1 MKTEDVSK
9 IKPLRDFYD
18 HSYISLKNKYFFH
31 SIGKS
36 ANSTVKHFLYLIEYQ
51 GTRYKTKS
59 VHDRQSSPCLSP
71 FQLSE
76 KLYEDVFFSDDFFR
90 FTFVRNPYTRL
101 LSCYLD
107 RIVPKISAPYKQLLL
122 FANKEPGYDFSFKE
136 FIVIICQQKTYLQ
149 NNHWRL
155 QVADS
160 CAKLIPYTYIGKQ
173 ESFDEG
179 MKYVWSIICPERE
192 VPDFKNTNMSPS
204 KTNSRNKLELYWT
217 KEIIE
222 LVKISYKDDFEYFG
236 YSKEITQAYDN

>member
-1 MKTEDVSK
+1 MKLEDISR

-18 HSYISLKNKYFFH
+18 HSYISLKNKYLFH

-59 VHDRQSSPCLSP
+59 LHDRQSSPCLSP
-71 FQLSE
+71 FQLSNE
-76 KLYEDVFFSDDFFR
+76 LYEEVFFSKDYFR

-107 RIVPKISAPYKQLLL
+107 RIIPKVSAPYRQLISVTD
-122 FANKEPGYDFSFKE
+122 KEIGYDFSFKE
-136 FIVIICQQKTYLQ
+136 FIEIICQQEPYDQ

-155 QVADS
+155 QFDDS

-173 ESFDEG
+173 ETFAEN
-179 MKYVWSIICPERE
+179 MEFVWSKIARGIK
-192 VPDFKNTNMSPS
+192 VPDFKNTNKSPS
-204 KTNSRNKLELYWT
+204 KTNSKNKLKQYWT
-217 KEIIE
+217 GEIAD
-222 LVKISYKDDFEYFG
+222 LVATTYKDDFEYFG
-236 YSKEITQAYDN
+236 YSKEIKHIYN